1 MVVLMAHLRHTLGR
15 AAALVIA
22 VLVAATGFTVLT
34 ATARTSQLQVVG
46 TVHAHSRSAYDILV
60 RPRDS
65 RSTAERT
72 EGLIRGDFLSGIFGG
87 ITTRQYKRI
96 KALRGVAVAAPVEL
110 VGYSLLTQ
118 TVAVDVT
125 KLAGTTGT
133 TAVKVQLQWGS
144 DRGLTTI
151 ADHPQYV
158 YTTANPVTG
167 LDTLQYDFESETLPD
182 GKTVLNCPLDT
193 GPANPY
199 FGNDR
204 LNCWNRNPAEPG
216 LTGSSYPPFEGVP
229 SGHRVAYVDWP
240 IPVLIAA
247 IDPRAEAQLDG
258 VKSAVVS
265 GRYLA
270 ESDADGTD
278 DEGNTA
284 IPVLASNTLNEDA
297 TLTAR
302 ATLLPT
308 AAAAAITSGASAEK
322 LDTLTAAAPAGPIVA
337 RFTAAQVYARLLTRL
352 KEPATSTTP
361 PVEVPAYWTGSTVTY
376 ADHHGTKTPATVTN
390 PTSTWASQY
399 YGTGFGPVP
408 VTTLDRQFR
417 TLTNHEAASDSHSPF
432 PSLKTVGTF
441 DPAKITG
448 FDSLTAVPLGLFRT
462 PSVTGATLASR
473 AALGGQPL
481 APDGALTS
489 YLQQTPTILTT
500 LAGAEAFYD
509 NRWNSSAAED
519 PISSIRI
526 RVAGAIGSDA
536 VSRARV
542 QQVAAAI
549 EAKTGLTV
557 DVTLG
562 SSPAPQTID
571 LPAGLHGRPALSLTQ
586 NWVQKGVTTAIVS
599 AVNRKSAILFLLVLI
614 VCALVVANAAFA
626 SVRARIPELA
636 VLSCLGW
643 RPRRLFTLVTDE
655 LLLLGVT
662 AGMLSAVL
670 AIPAGHLAGVHVT
683 WARALI
689 ALPVAM
695 LLAVLAGLL
704 PALAAARAAPM
715 EAVRA
720 TARAPRRA
728 APVRSVPGLA
738 VASMARRP
746 GRSALA
752 AAGLAVAVAAFTL
765 LLAVTLAFQGSVVG
779 SLLGNAIT
787 VQVRGVDYAA
797 VAAILVLS
805 GLGVADVLFIS
816 ITERAVEFATLRAV
830 GWRERRLREMVLTEG
845 VVLGLV
851 GCAAGAVIGL
861 FGAALFL
868 AFTPRL
874 VLGALLA
881 FAVGLGI
888 AVIASLLTLTGLSG
902 LRTVEVLAGAE

>member
-46 TVHAHSRSAYDILV
+46 TVHAHDRSAYDILV
-60 RPRDS
+60 RPPNS
-65 RSTAERT
+65 RSAAERS
-72 EGLIRGDFLSGIFGG
+72 EGLVRGDFLSGIFGG
-87 ITTRQYKRI
+87 ITTRQYEQV
-96 KALRGVAVAAPVEL
+96 KAVRGVSVAAPVEL
-110 VGYSLLTQ
+110 VGYTLLSE
-118 TVAVDVT
+118 TVPIDVT
-125 KLAGTTGT
+125 ALAGSSGR
-133 TAVKVQLQWGS
+133 TAVKVSLSWSS

-158 YTTANPVTG
+158 YVTSDPLQGLLTA
-167 LDTLQYDFESETLPD
+167 QYDSDVETLPGGRQVKD
-182 GKTVLNCPLDT
+182 CPVDT
-193 GPANPY
+193 GTASPFY
-199 FGNDR
+199 FNER
-204 LNCWNRNPAEPG
+204 LVCWSRADPG
-216 LTGSSYPPFEGVP
+216 RDGDSDSFPGVP
-229 SGHRVAYVDWP
+229 AGHRAAFVVWSV
-240 IPVLIAA
+240 PVLIAA
-247 IDPRAEAQLDG
+247 IDPNAEAQLDG
-258 VKSAVVS
+258 IRKAVVS

-270 ESDADGTD
+270 ESDKDGID
-278 DEGNTA
+278 DSGNTSVP
-284 IPVLASNTLNEDA
+284 IVASNALDEDL

-302 ATLLPT
+302 ASALS
-308 AAAAAITSGASAEK
+308 ASAAAAITDGADAEK
-322 LDTLTAAAPAGPIVA
+322 LDQLTAVQPKGAVVA
-337 RFTAAQVYARLLTRL
+337 HVNSIAVYRMLLSQL
-352 KEPATSTTP
+352 KEAPSPTTA

-376 ADHHGTKTPATVTN
+376 TQRGKTQTPATTTN
-390 PTSTWASQY
+390 PLSTWLSQY
-399 YGTGFGPVP
+399 YVSRYAPVP
-408 VTTLDRQFR
+408 ITTVDKQFR
-417 TLTNHEAASDSHSPF
+417 TLTGHSAKLQGSNPF
-432 PSLKTVGTF
+432 PSLHTVGTF
-441 DPAKITG
+441 NPALIEN
-448 FDSLTAVPLGLFRT
+448 FDSLTAVPLGLFRS
-462 PSVTGATLASR
+462 PSVSGATPASR
-473 AALGGQPL
+473 AALGGQAL

-489 YLQQTPTILTT
+489 YLQQTPTVLTT
-500 LAGAEAFYD
+500 LKGADAFYD
-509 NRWNSSAAED
+509 SRWTSSAARD
-519 PISSIRI
+519 PISSIRV
-526 RVAGAIGSDA
+526 RVAGVTGSDA

-542 QQVAAAI
+542 QQVAATI

-571 LPAGLHGRPALSLTQ
+571 LPAGLHGRPGLALTQ
-586 NWVQKGVTTAIVS
+586 NWVQKGVATAIVS

-626 SVRARIPELA
+626 SVRTRIGELA

-670 AIPAGHLAGVHVT
+670 AIPAGQLAGVHVT

-689 ALPVAM
+689 ALPVAT

-728 APVRSVPGLA
+728 ARVRSVPGLA

-797 VAAILVLS
+797 TAAILVLS